1 MTMSGGGLL
10 EKAMGQQMSSEEESM
25 VNEVVA
31 EALPQSMSSRKFEI
45 SLSVKVGAGVGLLA
59 FLMMWF
65 LDSYTLQ
72 DIVDPVPFG
81 LIPLS
86 LFAGSF
92 YLVWNGL
99 GRQKTV
105 VIVICYLM
113 LAAVPYI
120 AGMTFSESITI
131 SESELSDDSTEITL
145 TIRGSSPASSAD
157 VSITYGGES
166 VYQENLP
173 FSIDRSDGIGDY
185 GEITL
190 LVSDWYSGNSHSSND
205 YVVTVSAGSSE
216 ASFLL
221 QSIHLQR
228 TIDDVKS
235 ATAASIGLSLIHI

>member
-1 MTMSGGGLL
+1 M
-10 EKAMGQQMSSEEESM
+10 
-25 VNEVVA
+25 
-31 EALPQSMSSRKFEI
+31 
-45 SLSVKVGAGVGLLA
+45 
-59 FLMMWF
+59 
-65 LDSYTLQ
+65 
-72 DIVDPVPFG
+72 
-81 LIPLS
+81 
-86 LFAGSF
+86 
-92 YLVWNGL
+92 VWNGL

-113 LAAVPYI
+113 LGAVPYI

-145 TIRGSSPASSAD
+145 TIRGSSSASSAD

-235 ATAASIGLSLIHI
+235 ATIASIGTGADCDSSKDSCVIGVALTAWAGLDAIGSNPPGASLCRLHS

>member
-1 MTMSGGGLL
+1 MSGGGLL

-92 YLVWNGL
+92 TWSGMDWV
-99 GRQKTV
+99 GRSSRH
-105 VIVICYLM
+105 CDM
-113 LAAVPYI
+113 LSDVAVPYI

-145 TIRGSSPASSAD
+145 NKG
-157 VSITYGGES
+157 V
-166 VYQENLP
+166 
-173 FSIDRSDGIGDY
+173 F
-185 GEITL
+185 
-190 LVSDWYSGNSHSSND
+190 
-205 YVVTVSAGSSE
+205 
-216 ASFLL
+216 SFLC
-221 QSIHLQR
+221 R
-228 TIDDVKS
+228 CIDNIWENRFTRKY
-235 ATAASIGLSLIHI
+235 ILHG